1 MVMDG
6 LIRAH
11 LRTTP
16 ALDAL
21 AVIDKGFL
29 VLKGNGALGAN
40 LAARMG

>member
-11 LRTTP
+11 LRT
-16 ALDAL
+16 ASAFDAL

-29 VLKGNGALGAN
+29 VLKGDGALGAN
-40 LAARMG
+40 LAARVG